1 MIRVSLKKSKALRVP
16 LVVGMLAAGL
26 AATAT
31 TPALAQSSGTWTRT
45 GDMKNARDGAAA
57 ILLQN
62 GQVLVAGGNTNTV
75 QFATAELYNP
85 ANGHWTLTGSMNTAN
100 PGALTLLQNGQVL
113 SNGADVELYNPSTGK
128 WTVTGSMHTAR
139 YNFTQTSLPTGK
151 VLVAGG
157 YDKTCPSSCP
167 GLSSAE
173 LYDPSTGTWSMTG
186 SMHTGRWAH
195 TATLLA
201 NGLVL
206 VAGGYEGP
214 GASNGLAS
222 AELYNPATGQWTN
235 TGSMNTVR
243 IEQFAALLT
252 SGQVLVLFGDGTTIT
267 RTELYNPGTGT
278 WTVNGNT
285 GATAQF
291 SFSVTLLNTGKV
303 LIAGGANCVYPRPCV
318 EVSSAELY
326 DPSVGAS
333 TFTGSLNIARSS
345 HSATL
350 LANGQVLAAGGQTEN
365 NVHKFSFTN
374 SAELYTP

>member
-16 LVVGMLAAGL
+16 LVVGMLVVGL

-31 TPALAQSSGTWTRT
+31 TPALAQSPGTGTRT

-62 GQVLVAGGNTNTV
+62 GQVIVAGGNTNTV
-75 QFATAELYNP
+75 QFASVELYNA
-85 ANGHWTLTGSMNTAN
+85 ANGHWTLKGSMNHAN

-201 NGLVL
+201 NGLGL

-214 GASNGLAS
+214 GASNGLAT
-222 AELYNPATGQWTN
+222 AELYNPSTAPRTN
-235 TGSMNTVR
+235 THT
-243 IEQFAALLT
+243 LHT
-252 SGQVLVLFGDGTTIT
+252 P
-267 RTELYNPGTGT
+267 RTQP
-278 WTVNGNT
+278 
-285 GATAQF
+285 
-291 SFSVTLLNTGKV
+291 
-303 LIAGGANCVYPRPCV
+303 
-318 EVSSAELY
+318 
-326 DPSVGAS
+326 
-333 TFTGSLNIARSS
+333 
-345 HSATL
+345 
-350 LANGQVLAAGGQTEN
+350 
-365 NVHKFSFTN
+365 
-374 SAELYTP
+374 

>member
-75 QFATAELYNP
+75 QF
-85 ANGHWTLTGSMNTAN
+85 G
-100 PGALTLLQNGQVL
+100 
-113 SNGADVELYNPSTGK
+113 
-128 WTVTGSMHTAR
+128 
-139 YNFTQTSLPTGK
+139 
-151 VLVAGG
+151 
-157 YDKTCPSSCP
+157 
-167 GLSSAE
+167 
-173 LYDPSTGTWSMTG
+173 
-186 SMHTGRWAH
+186 
-195 TATLLA
+195 
-201 NGLVL
+201 
-206 VAGGYEGP
+206 
-214 GASNGLAS
+214 S